1 MNQEKLQSYATDLL
15 ESLNY
20 IHANGVIHSDLKLQN
35 ALLQRP
41 EDEDDQSE
49 FP

>member
-15 ESLNY
+15 EGLNY
-20 IHANGVIHSDLKLQN
+20 IHANGIIHSDLKLQN

-41 EDEDDQSE
+41 EDEEDSE